1 MKPSAA
7 PDSTAESLL
16 EPRDIADLL
25 NYRLFSLLAFSGAA
39 VIRLCEGK
47 YGISRREWHIVA
59 ILAKHQS
66 LAPSDISTLTH
77 LDRARVS
84 RAITQLREKELLHR
98 EPCPG
103 DQRRA
108 QVRLTAHGERLYRHL
123 FREVA
128 KLNTALTSTLDPAF
142 VAQFD
147 AALDQLTERAKI
159 LAQETAPGIHANR
172 WRGRGQRRP
181 WDSTNLEP

>member
-7 PDSTAESLL
+7 PGSATGSLIA
-16 EPRDIADLL
+16 PRDISELL
-25 NYRLFSLLAFSGAA
+25 NYRLYSLMAFSGAA

-47 YGISRREWHIVA
+47 YGISRREWHILA

-66 LAPSDISTLTH
+66 LAPSDISALTH

-84 RAITQLREKELLHR
+84 RAITQLREKELVHR
-98 EPCPG
+98 ESCPG

-108 QVRLTAHGERLYRHL
+108 RVTLSAHGERLYRHL

-128 KLNTALTSTLDPAF
+128 NLNTALTSSLDPGF
-142 VAQFD
+142 LAQLEV
-147 AALDQLTERAKI
+147 ALDSLTERAKI
-159 LAQETAPGIHANR
+159 LAQEAAPGIQADR

-181 WDSTNLEP
+181 WNGDSSES